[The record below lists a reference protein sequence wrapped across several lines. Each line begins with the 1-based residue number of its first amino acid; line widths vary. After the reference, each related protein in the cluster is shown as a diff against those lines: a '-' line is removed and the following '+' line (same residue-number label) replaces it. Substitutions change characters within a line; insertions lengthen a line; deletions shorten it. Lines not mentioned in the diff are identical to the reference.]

1 MFHKRFATGVVLTL
15 LLLGTTAHADGGRL
29 SGIEENDSIAA
40 NSDRHYTQGLRLTY
54 LTPQLKDGW
63 DEPYGWMSKL
73 LPFSEGTDRKR
84 KIAWSLEQSIFTP
97 RETHIANPDTA
108 DRPYAGWLNIGASF
122 LQARQLS
129 THVHTLENF
138 EIQLGV
144 VGPAAL
150 GRQAQN
156 DWHQIIG
163 APKALGW
170 AHQLPNEP
178 ALTLTYERKWRIE
191 QPLMEGLSVDII
203 PEVGATVG
211 NVLTY
216 GAVGATVRI
225 GRNLQVDYGQARIRP
240 ALSGTDWFACDE
252 KCDGDFGWYV
262 FIGTEG
268 RLVAR
273 NIFLD
278 GSSFTSSP
286 SVDKKNAVA
295 DISGGVSLFWS
306 DWVKLDVSLTRRT
319 KEFVGQTKQDK
330 FAVVALSFGL

>member
-1 MFHKRFATGVVLTL
+1 MGMFLSIAS
-15 LLLGTTAHADGGRL
+15 AHADGGRI

-54 LTPQLKDGW
+54 LTSPIED
-63 DEPYGWMSKL
+63 SKVYDWAGKV
-73 LPFSEGTDRKR
+73 LPAFADKGTR
-84 KIAWSLEQSIFTP
+84 KIAWSLSQSVFTP
-97 RETHIANPDTA
+97 REIHITNPDPL
-108 DRPYAGWLNIGASF
+108 DRPYAGWLSIGASF
-122 LQARQLS
+122 LQESAL
-129 THVHTLENF
+129 THGSMLENF
-138 EIQLGV
+138 EVQLGV

-163 APKALGW
+163 VPKALGW
-170 AHQLPNEP
+170 SYQLPNEP
-178 ALTLTYERKWRIE
+178 ALAITYERKWRFGHDIAS
-191 QPLMEGLSVDII
+191 GLAVDII

-216 GAVGATVRI
+216 GAAGAMVRI

-240 ALSGTDWFACDE
+240 ALSGSDWFLCDAACKD
-252 KCDGDFGWYV
+252 DFGWYV

-268 RLVAR
+268 RLIAR

-278 GSSFTSSP
+278 GSSFTSSR
-286 SVDKKNAVA
+286 SVTKKHAVA
-295 DISGGVSLFWS
+295 DVTGGVSLFWS
-306 DWVKLDVSLTRRT
+306 SRIKLDVSLTRRT

-330 FAVVALSFGL
+330 FAMMSVSFGL